1 MQIAPKD
8 IKKILVF
15 RNDRFGEFLLN
26 IPSLRALKETFTN
39 ARLTIIVNPYVKELA
54 ESIPFI
60 DEIIAWGNERHS
72 LSEKLRLMRL
82 LRQKNI
88 DMAIMLNPSKEFN
101 ILTYLAGIPVR
112 VGYDRKWGF
121 LLTHKIKDK
130 KYLGEKHEI
139 EYNLEL
145 VGIVGAKTEDKAMS
159 LKIEEGAIKNLAEYF
174 QLENSD
180 NLVALNPWTS
190 GPIKQWPKAHF
201 SNLAKRL
208 SEELKLK
215 VVIIGGKEELYREG
229 EFFNNLGSGII
240 NMAGRTTL
248 KELAALLKKCRLL
261 VSGDS
266 GPVHLA
272 CAVGTPAIAIFRS
285 DIPGKCARRWGPSQ
299 KESIVIEK
307 DNLSDITV
315 DEVFQKIK
323 ERLVG

>member
-1 MQIAPKD
+1 MDREIRN
-8 IKKILVF
+8 ILVL

-26 IPSLRALKETFTN
+26 IPALRALRETFVK
-39 ARLTIIVNPYVKELA
+39 ARVIVVADPYVRELA
-54 ESIPFI
+54 EAVPFI
-60 DEIIAWGNERHS
+60 DEIIEWGRQEHS
-72 LSEKLRLMRL
+72 LFQKLRLISL
-82 LRQKNI
+82 LKKKNI

-159 LKIEEGAIKNLAEYF
+159 LKIEEGTIKNPTEYF
-174 QLENSD
+174 HLENSD

-190 GPIKQWPKAHF
+190 DPVKQWPKAHF

-208 SEELKLK
+208 AEELKLK
-215 VVIIGGKEELYREG
+215 IVIIGGKEESREG
-229 EFFNNLGSGII
+229 EIFDNLGSGMV
-240 NMAGRTTL
+240 NMTGRTTL

-299 KESIVIEK
+299 KASIVIEK
-307 DNLSDITV
+307 DNLSDISV
-315 DEVFQKIK
+315 DEVFKKVK
-323 ERLVG
+323 EAISAK